1 MLQTEQSCQLLQQVG
16 IQLAEVSS
24 VSPKGHDW
32 HLPSQLPMLGLSQP
46 VQSGLSSSVANNPLA
61 IHATIT
67 NSDPEH
73 EAVEDVLLADP
84 ELKKP
89 QLYAVVM
96 YNDDYTPMEFV
107 VDVLQKF
114 FNKTSDEAEFIM
126 LTVHTAG
133 RAVCGEYPR
142 DVAETKVARVTR
154 FSREHGH
161 PLQCVLEGI

>member
-1 MLQTEQSCQLLQQVG
+1 MKSRSHCKEHYKVDLMKRIAC
-16 IQLAEVSS
+16 
-24 VSPKGHDW
+24 
-32 HLPSQLPMLGLSQP
+32 SQP
-46 VQSGLSSSVANNPLA
+46 HLGNGADSNE
-61 IHATIT
+61 I
-67 NSDPEH
+67 EH
-73 EAVEDVLLADP
+73 ESAGTALVE
-84 ELKKP
+84 KQKP
-89 QLYAVVM
+89 RLHKPRLYRVVM
-96 YNDDYTPMEFV
+96 LNDDYTPMEFV